1 MKYIKKYNELSYSVN
16 ESGIPRG
23 ETQEIESI
31 IKSFLI
37 DLFENEK
44 EQRFFVSVSG
54 NKSKYGTMIDISF
67 SSDNSIEYDESDME
81 RMSRW
86 VINLSDINY
95 LISDYFHREVILC
108 EFEFFDK
115 RAIGKKDGRTLQVE
129 DVTPQFEMALEN
141 FIDLQIACQNFTS
154 NKTRPINLKFLVK

>member
-1 MKYIKKYNELSYSVN
+1 
-16 ESGIPRG
+16 
-23 ETQEIESI
+23 
-31 IKSFLI
+31 
-37 DLFENEK
+37 
-44 EQRFFVSVSG
+44 
-54 NKSKYGTMIDISF
+54 MIDISF

-115 RAIGKKDGRTLQVE
+115 RAIGKKDGRTLQIE
-129 DVTPQFEMALEN
+129 DVTPQFEMALED